1 MINAQLED
9 TESLLAILRGQLPAL
24 DTNPSPGSLDPGLA
38 QLKSRVAY
46 FRQSLDEATRSV
58 EALPVATTE
67 WLPGPD
73 VRGATR
79 YWTGFLLPSIL
90 RERSTGA

>member
-46 FRQSLDEATRSV
+46 FRQSLDEVTRSV
-58 EALPVATTE
+58 ETLLVATTKR
-67 WLPGPD
+67 LPGTD
-73 VRGATR
+73 ERGAPR
-79 YWTGFLLPSIL
+79 Y
-90 RERSTGA
+90 